1 MKFHRFAN
9 FRLTLF
15 KNQKNINIL
24 IMSEEI
30 PNQLRESYKVPNEEE
45 IIAELDIQDKIHNLA
60 DEVKFEISIRND

>member
-1 MKFHRFAN
+1 
-9 FRLTLF
+9 
-15 KNQKNINIL
+15 
-24 IMSEEI
+24 MSEEI